1 MQKYKNMTSG
11 YFPEVMFLFLIFV
24 FVRKN
29 FPGNIHGPSF
39 ALFKGS
45 SYIFTDNSDAE
56 QLHTAQKQN
65 QNDYGCVSGDVNTG
79 NELLQQYNKQIKK
92 CRYRGE
98 ATQEGGNPQRL
109 GGIPHNA
116 VNGIVEELEEVPFAD
131 SGHAL
136 TGYIGNKAGVVA
148 HPGENALGEPMI
160 LSKRQNTLR
169 HTSAEGTEVTGV
181 RLQTHIG

>member
-56 QLHTAQKQN
+56 QLHTAHKQN
-65 QNDYGCVSGDVNTG
+65 QNDYGCVSGDVNTV
-79 NELLQQYNKQIKK
+79 NKLLQQYNKQIMK
-92 CRYRGE
+92 CCYRGE
-98 ATQEGGNPQRL
+98 TTQEG
-109 GGIPHNA
+109 
-116 VNGIVEELEEVPFAD
+116 
-131 SGHAL
+131 S
-136 TGYIGNKAGVVA
+136 
-148 HPGENALGEPMI
+148 
-160 LSKRQNTLR
+160 NT
-169 HTSAEGTEVTGV
+169 
-181 RLQTHIG
+181 